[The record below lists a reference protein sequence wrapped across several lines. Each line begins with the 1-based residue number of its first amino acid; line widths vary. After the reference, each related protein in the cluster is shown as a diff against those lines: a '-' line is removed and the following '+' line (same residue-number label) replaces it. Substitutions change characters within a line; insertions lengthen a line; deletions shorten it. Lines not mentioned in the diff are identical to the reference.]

1 VCPTLLQLSLAKVT
15 IMANKR
21 KEFGKIYDEY
31 IDKIYRFVFLKVS
44 SQEVAQDLCSDTFLK
59 CWEVYNNGTKIDNIQ
74 AFLYRIARNLVIDHY
89 RQKGRTQFVSIES
102 IPIIDPNPGLEE
114 KLAFNSDL
122 ELIKAAIPNLK
133 ENYQNVVIWRY
144 LDDLPIPEIAKLLD
158 KSEEATRV
166 TLHRALKALKEEC
179 NKRENFTS

>member
-1 VCPTLLQLSLAKVT
+1 
-15 IMANKR
+15 MANKR

-89 RQKGRTQFVSIES
+89 RQKGRMQFVSTES
-102 IPIIDPNPGLEE
+102 LPIIDPNPGLEE
-114 KLAFNSDL
+114 KLALNSDV

-133 ENYQNVVIWRY
+133 EDYQNVVIWRY
-144 LDDLPIPEIAKLLD
+144 LDDLSIPEMAKMMD

-166 TLHRALKALKEEC
+166 TLHRALRALKEQC
-179 NKRENFTS
+179 NKYPHSTS

>member
-1 VCPTLLQLSLAKVT
+1 
-15 IMANKR
+15 MANKR

-89 RQKGRTQFVSIES
+89 RQKGRMQFVSTES
-102 IPIIDPNPGLEE
+102 LPIIDPDPGLEE
-114 KLAFNSDL
+114 KLALNSDV

-133 ENYQNVVIWRY
+133 EDYQNVVIWRY
-144 LDDLPIPEIAKLLD
+144 LDDLSIPEMAKMMD

-166 TLHRALKALKEEC
+166 TLHRALRALKEQC
-179 NKRENFTS
+179 NKYPHSTS

>member
-1 VCPTLLQLSLAKVT
+1 
-15 IMANKR
+15 MANKK

-89 RQKGRTQFVSIES
+89 RQKGRMQFVSTES
-102 IPIIDPNPGLEE
+102 LPIIDPNPGLEE
-114 KLAFNSDL
+114 KLALNSDV

-133 ENYQNVVIWRY
+133 EDYQNVVIWRY
-144 LDDLPIPEIAKLLD
+144 LDDLSIPEMAKMMD

-166 TLHRALKALKEEC
+166 TLHRALRALKEQC
-179 NKRENFTS
+179 NKYPHSTS